1 MYSVIVR
8 SGASDL
14 LLFSLIISSIYEA
27 QEQTLTKCVNV
38 ELDSFLFSNTYLATN
53 LLNVGL
59 CAADLH
65 LFLGDIGRGL
75 RDLLG
80 ELAVLCP

>member
-27 QEQTLTKCVNV
+27 RIARTQSVNLK
-38 ELDSFLFSNTYLATN
+38 LDFWSTYLATYFFD
-53 LLNVGL
+53 VSF
-59 CAADLH
+59 CAPNLH
-65 LFLGDIGRGL
+65 LFLGDISRGL
-75 RDLLG
+75 RNLLG
-80 ELAVLCP
+80 QLAVLRP

>member
-27 QEQTLTKCVNV
+27 RITRTQSVNLK
-38 ELDSFLFSNTYLATN
+38 LDFWSTYLATYFF
-53 LLNVGL
+53 NVSF
-59 CAADLH
+59 CAPYLH
-65 LFLGDIGRGL
+65 LFLGDISRGL
-75 RDLLG
+75 RNLLG
-80 ELAVLCP
+80 QLAVLRP

>member
-27 QEQTLTKCVNV
+27 QTTRSQSVNV
-38 ELDSFLFSNTYLATN
+38 GLDDFWSTYLATYF
-53 LLNVGL
+53 LNVCL
-59 CAADLH
+59 CAPNLH

-75 RDLLG
+75 RNLLG
-80 ELAVLCP
+80 QLAVLRP